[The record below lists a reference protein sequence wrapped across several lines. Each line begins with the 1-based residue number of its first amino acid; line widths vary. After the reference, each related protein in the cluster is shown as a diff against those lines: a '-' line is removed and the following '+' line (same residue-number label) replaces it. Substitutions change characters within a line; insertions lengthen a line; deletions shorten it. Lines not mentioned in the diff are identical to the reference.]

1 MTRRQ
6 ALGYWILGALL
17 CVSLW
22 RLTTTL
28 LPLRPEWLTPTL
40 VPLILAAVGLGLFF
54 YGWQSATSGPLPI
67 AGALLGS
74 SAVLFTRL
82 LDPDFS
88 GWLAVLGLVPMLAGV
103 GMLVE
108 IQRGHGW
115 QYSRRQGV
123 GLILFGG
130 VLALVMAFL
139 AVPDGE
145 PASRVAQLSLFPGG
159 SVFSGIVTDL
169 GLFFGSFIERI
180 VR

>member
-6 ALGYWILGALL
+6 ALGYWVLGAML

-28 LPLRPEWLTPTL
+28 FPLRPEWWIPTL
-40 VPLILAAVGLGLFF
+40 VPLFLSAVGLCLII

-88 GWLAVLGLVPMLAGV
+88 GWLAVLGLVPLLAGA
-103 GMLVE
+103 GMLIE

-130 VLALVMAFL
+130 VLALAILFFT
-139 AVPDGE
+139 APDGQS
-145 PASRVAQLSLFPGG
+145 AGKVVQLNLFPGW
-159 SVFSGIVTDL
+159 SAFSGIVTDL
-169 GLFFGSFIERI
+169 GLFLVSFIERI